1 MMGFLASGLCLVSC
15 VAAPALLP
23 GVYQTPAQV
32 DPFVP
37 FLLESVPL
45 VPLQVHQKVL
55 KYDQGLN
62 HQRSLPDDL
71 AKASTR
77 VLGRYVSVT
86 PSHDPLLY

>member
-15 VAAPALLP
+15 VVAPVSSL
-23 GVYQTPAQV
+23 GVYQTPAQA

-37 FLLESVPL
+37 FLLESVPSIH
-45 VPLQVHQKVL
+45 PQVHQKVL

-62 HQRSLPDDL
+62 HQHSLPDDL